1 MVLPYTICYIS
12 KSKDSLSEKDIKE
25 ILEHALVENNRC
37 EVSGVLLHSLGSF
50 FQVLEGN
57 KEHVQALYKNIL
69 DDDRHYDIFE
79 VYNKSSAKPVFMEYE
94 SNFHLVTSNET
105 LDQIRK
111 YLNEHKTSSTSEKLT
126 RLLKP
131 FIFFD

>member
-12 KSKDSLSEKDIKE
+12 KSNDALTDKEIKH

-57 KEHVQALYKNIL
+57 KDHILALYQKIL
-69 DDDRHYDIFE
+69 EDDRHHDIFE
-79 VYNKSSAKPVFMEYE
+79 VYNKPSAKPVFMDYE
-94 SNFHLVTSNET
+94 SSFHLVTSNEK
-105 LDQIRK
+105 LDQIRE
-111 YLNEHKTSSTSEKLT
+111 YLNKHKTQSTTEKLT